1 MARTFGA
8 AVICLLGLCAAAPAQ
23 ATLTNPYNNRPG
35 GGSPGMPGPYSR
47 PYTLS
52 PYLNLLG
59 NNNPAVNYYL
69 RVLPEFQRR
78 ANEAQTEAQ
87 ISNLEQRTAVPIGV
101 EVEAAIRNLRLSDP
115 LQGTGHAVRFNDTN
129 PYFPQSRPGRR

>member
-1 MARTFGA
+1 MARTFGLTLA
-8 AVICLLGLCAAAPAQ
+8 CLLGLSAAAAPAQ
-23 ATLTNPYNNRPG
+23 FINPYAGPG
-35 GGSPGMPGPYSR
+35 GGSPGLPGPYSR

-78 ANEAQTEAQ
+78 ANEAQVDATL
-87 ISNLEQRTAVPIGV
+87 SNIEQRIAVPTTTEI
-101 EVEAAIRNLRLSDP
+101 EAAIRNLRLSDP
-115 LQGTGHAVRFNDTN
+115 LSGTGHGVRFGDTS
-129 PYFPQSRPGRR
+129 PYFPQSRPAGRR

>member
-1 MARTFGA
+1 MTRTFGLA
-8 AVICLLGLCAAAPAQ
+8 LACVLGLSAAAPAQ
-23 ATLTNPYNNRPG
+23 MVNPYNRPG
-35 GGSPGMPGPYSR
+35 AGMPGPYTR

-78 ANEAQTEAQ
+78 AFEAETDATL
-87 ISNLEQRTAVPIGV
+87 SNLEQRTAVPSTTEI
-101 EVEAAIRNLRLSDP
+101 ESAIRNLRLSDP
-115 LQGTGHAVRFNDTN
+115 LSGTGHGVRFNDVS
-129 PYFPQSRPGRR
+129 PYFPQSRPAGRR